1 VRGALDAA
9 GEIWLRW
16 GGYARDRGWPAP
28 QIYVLKAVSVLHN
41 TIDPCK
47 QVEWRPEAA
56 ANVTRRAPFRVFEA
70 LWPGDTLTLA
80 AGETAAFL
88 LLWELPA
95 DAAPGRAHFR
105 VAVEGAGLGQTL
117 RGSLEVRRAR
127 LAEQRLAVVNW
138 WRNDRVLHPWPEVVR
153 WSERHWELIETGLR
167 WLRRGR
173 QTDILVPFAD
183 NGGNLVDVL
192 EETPGAFR
200 FDFARMDR
208 FVELALKL
216 GYRQLLGGHLFH
228 KKDLKEPLLHLSIPR
243 PGGDEREEQI
253 SVRTERARAF
263 LAQFIGALRKH
274 LARRGW
280 EGIWLQH
287 VADEPF
293 SAVAESY
300 CETCEYLRE
309 LWPGVRLI
317 DAASH
322 CASGLALDIP
332 VPEIDGIEMHKA
344 FFERL
349 RRQGGKNVWLYT
361 CCCPT
366 GAWPNRFL
374 DFHLNKGLLLPW
386 FCDHY
391 GCTGYLHWGGNQWG
405 EGKDMYSDTGFQGD
419 GFILLP
425 GPEGP
430 VPTLRWLALRM
441 GIEDYEALQLLR
453 GRGEA
458 GTRQAD
464 ALRKRL
470 ISGPTDYRYDCPTV
484 RRVRRALY
492 KALDQAGAKRAASA
506 GRARPAG
513 SRRHARKEI

>member
-1 VRGALDAA
+1 
-9 GEIWLRW
+9 
-16 GGYARDRGWPAP
+16 
-28 QIYVLKAVSVLHN
+28 VLKAVNVLHN

-70 LWPGDTLTLA
+70 LWPGDTLQLA

-88 LLWELPA
+88 LLWEMPA
-95 DAAPGRAHFR
+95 DAAPGRADFS
-105 VAVEGAGLGQTL
+105 VAVEGAGINQSL
-117 RGSLEVRRAR
+117 RGSMEVCRAQ

-138 WRNDRVLHPWPEVVR
+138 WRNDRVLHTWPDVAR
-153 WSERHWELIETGLR
+153 WSERHWELIEQGLR

-183 NGGNLVDVL
+183 NGGNLVDVF

-200 FDFARMDR
+200 FDFTRMDR
-208 FVELALKL
+208 FVALSLKL
-216 GYRQLLGGHLFH
+216 GYRQLMGGHLFH
-228 KKDLKEPLLHLSIPR
+228 KKRQAAFACDLKEPLLHLSIPR
-243 PGGDEREEQI
+243 PGGDDHEEQI
-253 SVRTERARAF
+253 SVRTERAREF
-263 LAQFIGALRKH
+263 LSQFIGALRAH
-274 LARRGW
+274 LDARGW
-280 EGIWLQH
+280 ADIWLQH

-300 CETCEYLRE
+300 CETCEVLRE

-349 RRQGGKNVWLYT
+349 RVQCGKPVWLYT

-391 GCTGYLHWGGNQWG
+391 GCSGYLHWGGNQWG
-405 EGKDMYSDTGFQGD
+405 KDKDLYADPGFQGD
-419 GFILLP
+419 GFILMP
-425 GPEGP
+425 GPDGP

-441 GIEDYEALQLLR
+441 GIEDYECLQDLR
-453 GRGEA
+453 ARGDA
-458 GTRQAD
+458 GAQQAD
-464 ALRKRL
+464 ALRQRL
-470 ISGPTDYRYDCPTV
+470 ITGPTDYRYDCLTV
-484 RRVRRALY
+484 RQVRHALY
-492 KALDQAGAKRAASA
+492 LALDQAEGGEKDATHIR
-506 GRARPAG
+506 
-513 SRRHARKEI
+513 